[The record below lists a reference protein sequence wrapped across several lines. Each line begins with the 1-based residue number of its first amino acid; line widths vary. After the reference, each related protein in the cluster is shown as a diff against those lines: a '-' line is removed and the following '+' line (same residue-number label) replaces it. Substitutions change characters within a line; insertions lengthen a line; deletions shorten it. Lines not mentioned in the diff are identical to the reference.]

1 MKNILGLAF
10 ILLGVSMLI
19 YFSFGSIT
27 TLMDSANSS
36 INASE
41 DPALSHSFNTS
52 TNITVG
58 VFAIL
63 GNIPLLLVVIMVI
76 VVLFMFVGAVVTR

>member
-1 MKNILGLAF
+1 MKNLIGMVF
-10 ILLGVSMLI
+10 ILIGISMLV
-19 YFSFGSIT
+19 YFGLGSIT

-41 DPALSHSFNTS
+41 DPALAHSFNTS
-52 TNITVG
+52 TNITIG

-76 VVLFMFVGAVVTR
+76 VILFMFVGAAVTQ